1 MPQPDANIKKIIVD
15 PASLAN
21 MFTNANQDS
30 YFIRY
35 RITSD
40 DGSLKSR
47 WSNVQNISGTSVSTI
62 QYDGIT
68 GYSIFSTGKSMTLL
82 WKIPQELIGS
92 EFDVYAKWY
101 YASTDPD
108 ASEATWVHI
117 GSTGAASI
125 SIDIPEPYQIVS
137 TDATKRTSEVI
148 FRVQRATFPKTLS
161 LGPASLFQTS
171 AISTRA
177 TTDGGRI

>member
-1 MPQPDANIKKIIVD
+1 
-15 PASLAN
+15 

-47 WSNVQNISGTSVSTI
+47 WSNVFNISGTSVSTI
-62 QYDGIT
+62 EYDGIT

-82 WKIPQELIGS
+82 WKIPQQLIGS

-101 YASTDPD
+101 YTSTDPD
-108 ASEATWVHI
+108 GSEGVWVHI

-125 SIDIPEPYQIVS
+125 SVDIPTAYQAVS
-137 TDATKRTSEVI
+137 IDTLKRTSHVI

-161 LGPASLFQTS
+161 LGPASLFETTP
-171 AISTRA
+171 ISTRA